1 MLLICALATGGG
13 GAYLLAGDWLREMQY
28 RGPVPSVVA
37 QPDPARQIEPQR
49 LVPDRIVIDSA
60 AVNTI
65 VEPAPSTHQV
75 NQFTGTTVP
84 TFPVPG
90 GPFTTVWWE
99 EGPAPGEPG
108 LAVIL
113 GHTRAEAPSV
123 FADLPDLQTG
133 EVIGLVGTSPIGT
146 EVVGRYLVD
155 EVVTGIPKDDELALR
170 AVLDNAPAGA
180 TLALITC
187 SGDVDENLSS
197 HTDNTVVFASLEG
210 MYSG

>member
-1 MLLICALATGGG
+1 M
-13 GAYLLAGDWLREMQY
+13 YLLAGDWLREMQY
-28 RGPVPSVVA
+28 RGPVPTVVA
-37 QPDPARQIEPQR
+37 EPDPDRQVEPQR

-65 VEPAPSTHQV
+65 VEPAPATHRV
-75 NQFTGTTVP
+75 NQFTGLSVS

-113 GHTRAEAPSV
+113 GHTRGQAPSV
-123 FADLPDLQTG
+123 FADLPHLRPG
-133 EVIGLVGTSPIGT
+133 ALIGLVGTSAVGT
-146 EVVGRYLVD
+146 ELVGRYLVD
-155 EVVTGIPKDDELALR
+155 DVVTGIPKEDQSALR

-187 SGDVDENLSS
+187 SGDIDEDLSS